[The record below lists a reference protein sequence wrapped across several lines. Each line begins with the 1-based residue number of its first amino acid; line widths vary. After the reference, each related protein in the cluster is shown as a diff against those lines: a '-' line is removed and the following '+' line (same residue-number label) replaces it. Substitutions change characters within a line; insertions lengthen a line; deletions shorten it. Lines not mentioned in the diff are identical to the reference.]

1 MIWLLQKDFISPL
14 KGKRLNHY
22 VLDVDN
28 ISQGRFVEEINF
40 DLYLK
45 TIGGENSENPA
56 VKGKYFLGRGEVYKP
71 WLEIYYDNRVIFKS
85 SKIIDLS
92 EEGLDAS
99 LFKHLCDLLPPG
111 SHIMVVYLNHEET
124 RKGLEHGVPAPATPL
139 GYLLWRSGCTWFKDW
154 YFAEGFLE
162 GDIKLQGNKP
172 LNEENRRND
181 LVEIGRELTEFL
193 MKEKRR
199 EKLFVDARKRAEGV
213 LKDVARMLGQCEI
226 QQPRK
231 HATQKQEVQL
241 MRNRW

>member
-1 MIWLLQKDFISPL
+1 MLQKDFISPL
-14 KGKRLNHY
+14 KGKRLNDY

-28 ISQGRFVEEINF
+28 ISRGRFVEEINF
-40 DLYLK
+40 ELYLK
-45 TIGGENSENPA
+45 TIGGETSEDPA
-56 VKGKYFLGRGEVYKP
+56 VKGKYFLGRGEFYKP
-71 WLEIYYDNRVIFKS
+71 WLEIYYDNRVILKS
-85 SKIIDLS
+85 SRIVDLS

-99 LFKHLCDLLPPG
+99 LFKHLCDLLHPG

-124 RKGLEHGVPAPATPL
+124 RKGLEHRVPAPATPL
-139 GYLLWRSGCTWFKDW
+139 GYLLWKSGCTWFKDW

-172 LNEENRRND
+172 LNQENRRND

-213 LKDVARMLGQCEI
+213 LNDITGMLTESEI
-226 QQPRK
+226 HLPRK
-231 HATQKQEVQL
+231 RATQKQKVQTDAQ
-241 MRNRW
+241 